1 VGYPTPM
8 PQTYNKTMPAPHEAI
23 QRLTAGNLRFQ
34 AHGGTAT
41 RHAWSPD
48 LANEGQTPFA
58 VVLGCSDS
66 RTPVEI
72 LFDQGFGE
80 LFVVRVAGNVVAP
93 SIVGSVEFA
102 VSQFGTRLVV
112 VLGHTRCGAISAT
125 VQAIASGSPHESR
138 NIQAIT
144 DRIAPHIHELVEG
157 SSEGRHANSEFVR
170 QAMHANVR
178 ASVAHLRHG
187 SRLLEEL
194 RLSGQIDIV
203 GAEYQIETGRVTFFD

>member
-1 VGYPTPM
+1 M
-8 PQTYNKTMPAPHEAI
+8 
-23 QRLTAGNLRFQ
+23 
-34 AHGGTAT
+34 
-41 RHAWSPD
+41 
-48 LANEGQTPFA
+48 
-58 VVLGCSDS
+58 
-66 RTPVEI
+66 
-72 LFDQGFGE
+72 
-80 LFVVRVAGNVVAP
+80 AP

-125 VQAIASGSPHESR
+125 VQAIASGSPHQSR

-144 DRIAPHIHELVEG
+144 DRIAPHIHELVED
-157 SSEGRHANSEFVR
+157 SSDDHRTDSEFVR

-178 ASVAHLRHG
+178 ASVDHLRHG

-194 RLSGQIDIV
+194 RFSGQIDIV